1 MSSEAYAGIRR
12 RKQTPWRVKFG
23 DALVSRLI
31 TIGGIGTIGAVLLVV
46 LVLLATAWPLLRSPS
61 ASQWHSITPD
71 VDTAQA
77 NSAFQ
82 QSIIATGSDEFGK
95 LIWQAAKDGSVRLLS
110 AADGQSVAHYPSPG
124 SDERQVSCHALSI
137 DRQRLTLGF
146 TDGTYQTVQFVFH
159 AALLVKEQ
167 LPDGVTLNADQPLVI
182 HEQSLIEMFGDAA
195 LRQLSLEPLTWSEP
209 VKVAE
214 SKLLAIDYLAGE
226 AANQFSQA
234 ASSVLAAMTEK
245 ELVIATIESRENM
258 LSGAVTQTVTTKSCS
273 AEKRSDQ
280 LPLTLM
286 LANRG
291 AHAIV
296 AWDTGTLDRYAIETT
311 GPRVME
317 SASGLPG
324 GGRFTAAAPMIA
336 RQTLLLG
343 DAAGVLHGWNIVQTA
358 EAGAASDGYRL
369 TATHQIKLTDQP
381 IKNIASSGAS
391 HLAMVTSEDA
401 TLSLVMTTTD
411 SLLRSFTASQMQRQ
425 SEPKSAKAEL
435 NILSAFLTPKNDGL
449 IAVGQ
454 SNLLTAHLDVAH
466 PEATLKGL
474 FGKVWYE
481 GHAEPKTIWQSSAG
495 TEQSEPKFSLIPL
508 IFGTLKATLYA
519 MIFSVPLALMSAI
532 YTSEFLTPA
541 LRSRIKPVIEL
552 MASLPSVIL
561 GFIAALVLAPLLQQN
576 LCAVLLALFI
586 VPTTFIYA
594 AHFWNLLPLEFLVRG
609 QIWRLWLLI
618 ICLPIGLF
626 LSMQL
631 APWIERWL
639 FAGDIVQWMSGS
651 IGSPVGGW
659 MLLMIPVVA
668 AIAVYVM
675 LGPMAE
681 RNRRTAISKTPRAFA
696 ARGVV
701 QLLVMTVAVAGVAL
715 LFSMLLS
722 LAGFDLRSSLLS
734 GYQER
739 NSLLV
744 GAVLGF
750 CIIPLIYTLADD
762 ALQSVPAQ
770 LRSAS
775 LGCGATPWQTTVRVV
790 VPSAMSGMFSAVM
803 IGFGRAVG
811 ETMVVLMAAGNTP
824 IMEWNPF
831 NGFRTLSATLATELP
846 EAAKGSTHFR
856 TLFLAALLL
865 FALTLVANT
874 VAEYVRIRFRR
885 RGSQL

>member
-46 LVLLATAWPLLRSPS
+46 LVLLATAWPLLRSPT
-61 ASQWHSITPD
+61 ASGWRTIKLAND
-71 VDTAQA
+71 GATAFEQPVL
-77 NSAFQ
+77 
-82 QSIIATGSDEFGK
+82 ATGSDEFGK
-95 LIWQAAKDGSVRLLS
+95 LIWQAARDGSVRLLS
-110 AADGQSVAHYPSPG
+110 AYDGQTVAAFPTPAG
-124 SDERQVSCHALSI
+124 AEREVTCHALSI
-137 DRQRLTLGF
+137 DRQRLTFGF
-146 TDGTYQTVQFVFH
+146 SDGTYQTTQFVFQSS
-159 AALLVKEQ
+159 LLVKDQ
-167 LPDGVTLNADQPLVI
+167 LPEGVNLSADRPVAI
-182 HEQSLIEMFGDAA
+182 HEQTLIELFGEEAM
-195 LRQLSLEPLTWSEP
+195 RQLTLSPLTWSEP
-209 VKVAE
+209 VKVADT
-214 SKLLAIDYLAGE
+214 KLVAIDYLAGD
-226 AANQFSQA
+226 AANQFTQSA
-234 ASSVLAAMTEK
+234 TSTLAALTDK
-245 ELVIATIESRENM
+245 ELVIATIEARENM
-258 LSGAVTQTVTTKSCS
+258 MSGAVTQSVTTKAC
-273 AEKRSDQ
+273 AADRRSDR
-280 LPLTLM
+280 LPLGLM
-286 LANRG
+286 LANR
-291 AHAIV
+291 ASHAIV
-296 AWDTGTLDRYAIETT
+296 AWDTGTLDRYGIEA
-311 GPRVME
+311 GNPKAME
-317 SASGLPG
+317 SVSGLPG
-324 GGRFTAAAPMIA
+324 GGRFTTASPIIA

-343 DAAGVLHGWNIVQTA
+343 DAAGVLHGWNVVQTT

-369 TATHQIKLTDQP
+369 TATHEIKLSDQP
-381 IKNIASSGAS
+381 IVSINSSGAS
-391 HLAMVTSEDA
+391 HLAMVTSDDG
-401 TLSLVMTTTD
+401 TISLVMTTTD
-411 SLLRSFTASQMQRQ
+411 SLLRSFTASQMQ
-425 SEPKSAKAEL
+425 ATDVDF
-435 NILSAFLTPKNDGL
+435 NDAFLTPKNDGL
-449 IAVGQ
+449 IAIGKD
-454 SNLLTAHLDVAH
+454 SLLTAQLDVAH
-466 PEATLKGL
+466 PEATLRGL

-481 GHAEPKTIWQSSAG
+481 GHAEPKYIWQSSAG

-532 YTSEFLTPA
+532 YTSEFLTPQ

-594 AHFWNLLPLEFLVRG
+594 AHLWNLLPLEFLVRG
-609 QIWRLWLLI
+609 QTWRLWLLI
-618 ICLPIGLF
+618 LCLPVGLYVSF
-626 LSMQL
+626 LL
-631 APWIERWL
+631 APLIEKWL
-639 FAGDIVQWMSGS
+639 FADDIVQWMSGS

-659 MLLMIPVVA
+659 MLLSVPVVA
-668 AIAVYVM
+668 ALAVYLM
-675 LGPMAE
+675 LGPLAE
-681 RNRRTAISKTPRAFA
+681 RNRQTAIAKTPRAFA
-696 ARGVV
+696 LRGVV
-701 QLLVMTVAVAGVAL
+701 QLLIMTVAVAGVAL
-715 LFSMLLS
+715 LISYALS
-722 LAGFDLRSSLLS
+722 LGGLDLRSSLLS
-734 GYQER
+734 SYQER

-762 ALQSVPAQ
+762 ALQSVPQQ

-865 FALTLVANT
+865 FGLTLVANT